1 MQLDKS
7 KDNIKKTW
15 RILNNVINRNKRKE
29 SILKLHIKDI
39 SNPEKIAN
47 KFCQYFTKI
56 GAKLAQTWRA
66 KYHRPQNL
74 LENS

>member
-7 KDNIKKTW
+7 KDNIKQTW
-15 RILNNVINRNKRKE
+15 RILNNVINRNKRKA
-29 SILKLHIKDI
+29 SILKLHDNGQDI
-39 SNPEKIAN
+39 SNPEIIAN

-56 GAKLAQTWRA
+56 GANLASK